1 MTNILST
8 ATQFV
13 VAVLGAGTVGG
24 LVSSELTRLLTTR
37 EKRRQHLSRL
47 LTELLEVRRISVQ
60 TSQITKLMAGLIPA
74 ELDFGTVIQQVQ
86 GLIVNP
92 QKLHERYESAV
103 NELSS
108 LDPLLAY
115 RLRASDLLPSVTNVI
130 SQIPVN
136 NPIAAEVRRN
146 IAGIAGESCSPAL
159 DDAVLRV
166 AGELGRKVDH
176 DTKAILAKQLETPEG
191 GKKLLDL
198 LQDKIPELIALDAA
212 EAQASS
218 TIAKGSVHPATANAG

>member
-1 MTNILST
+1 MTNTLAT
-8 ATQFV
+8 AGQFIG
-13 VAVLGAGTVGG
+13 AVLGAGTVGG
-24 LVSSELTRLLTTR
+24 LLSSELTRWFTVR
-37 EKRRQHLSRL
+37 ENRRQHLSRL

-60 TSQITKLMAGLIPA
+60 TSHITKLIAVLIPA

-86 GLIVNP
+86 GLVVNP
-92 QKLHERYESAV
+92 QKLHERYEAAV

-115 RLRASDLLPSVTNVI
+115 RLRASDLLPAMTKVI

-136 NPIAAEVRRN
+136 NPLAAEVCRD
-146 IAGIAGESCSPAL
+146 IAEIAGESCNPAL

-166 AGELGRKVDH
+166 AGELGSKVLRE
-176 DTKAILAKQLETPEG
+176 TKAILAKQLETPQG

-198 LQDKIPELIALDAA
+198 LQDKIPELIAFDAA
-212 EAQASS
+212 ES
-218 TIAKGSVHPATANAG
+218 AGRTL